1 MKKLKLL
8 LIEDDALD
16 VISVKR
22 SLKELSS
29 DVELKVANDGM
40 EALDLLTKAGKP
52 FTPDVI
58 LLDLNMPRMNGIEFL
73 KVLRQNT
80 VLNPINVFV
89 MTTSA
94 NSTDRQEAEQLGIS
108 GYIIKPLNYTDNTK
122 RVDSMDSFVQFHLR
136 KILAEEQE
144 NSN

>member
-8 LIEDDALD
+8 LIEDDTLD

-40 EALDLLTKAGKP
+40 EALDLLTSAGKP

>member
-29 DVELKVANDGM
+29 NVELKVANDGM
-40 EALDLLTKAGKP
+40 EALDLLTNVEKP
-52 FTPDVI
+52 FTPHVI

-73 KVLRQNT
+73 KILR
-80 VLNPINVFV
+80 LNSVFNQINVFV

-94 NSTDRQEAEQLGIS
+94 NSADRQHAEQLGIS

-122 RVDSMDSFVQFHLR
+122 RVDSMDSFVHFHLR
-136 KILAEEQE
+136 KILTDEPE
-144 NSN
+144 